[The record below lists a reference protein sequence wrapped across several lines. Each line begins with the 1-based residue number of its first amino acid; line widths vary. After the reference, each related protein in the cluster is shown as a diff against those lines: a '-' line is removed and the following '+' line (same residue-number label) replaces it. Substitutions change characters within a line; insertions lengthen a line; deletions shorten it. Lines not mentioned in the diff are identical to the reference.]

1 MPRHLPAILVALC
14 AAGPALAG
22 PEEFSGGPL
31 IERFGRVAAVPDA
44 TALPASTRFKHAFDV
59 AEAGQADVPNRSF
72 DSVARFLNMHVRAGL
87 APESMQLAIVVH
99 GGAAMDLL
107 NAERLGHDNPNA
119 PLIAEL
125 IKAGVSITLCGQTAV
140 FRDIEAG
147 DLLPGV
153 QLALSAMTAHAL
165 LQQQGYTLNPW

>member
-1 MPRHLPAILVALC
+1 MPRHPIAFLIALC
-14 AAGPALAG
+14 AATSASAG
-22 PEEFSGGPL
+22 PEDFTAGPL
-31 IERFGRVAAVPDA
+31 IERFGKVAAVPDA
-44 TALPASTRFKHAFDV
+44 PALPSSARFKIAFDV
-59 AEAGQADVPNRSF
+59 AEPGQADAPNRSF

-87 APESMQLAIVVH
+87 APKSMQLAIVVH

-107 NAERLGHDNPNA
+107 SAERLGHDNPNA

-125 IKAGVSITLCGQTAV
+125 LKAGVSITLCGQTAV
-140 FRDIEAG
+140 FRDIEAS